1 LAGVLV
7 LIGVYLCVIA
17 VDPGLRPDSWVGW
30 FGEPGSWLTALIVAG
45 IAGLAVWLRW
55 SERPGGFLVSIIIGV
70 IGAYLGTWIAR
81 QLNLPPILTLQ
92 INQIAFP
99 VVWAVIGALVLVAV
113 LSLLRGPRRF
123 YRGYRGRRR
132 SYRYR

>member
-1 LAGVLV
+1 MSLLELLV
-7 LIGVYLCVIA
+7 L
-17 VDPGLRPDSWVGW
+17 
-30 FGEPGSWLTALIVAG
+30 LIVAG
-45 IAGLAVWLRW
+45 IAGAIAEYIVGFT
-55 SERPGGFLVSIIIGV
+55 PGGFLVSIIIGV